1 MTAAIDN
8 GWEQSAEAW
17 IKRID
22 EGESNRELLL
32 DAVMLRLAG
41 NVSGLR
47 VLDAGC
53 GEGRFCRMLG
63 ERGASV
69 TGIDPTSLLT
79 VAARERDSRGDY
91 ARAMS
96 ERLPYADQSF
106 DLVVSYVSLV
116 DTPDYRGAIAEAA
129 RILKPGGRFLI
140 ANLGFV
146 SASPELGWA
155 RDDEGN
161 RLYQRIDNYAGEHA
175 HVLSWA
181 GISILNW
188 HRPLSYYM
196 TALLESGLQLRAFE
210 EPVPAD
216 DSLRADPRYEDWYRV
231 PLFYVMLW
239 QKPD

>member
-1 MTAAIDN
+1 VTIDS
-8 GWEQSAEAW
+8 GWEQSAAAW
-17 IKRID
+17 IRRID

-41 NVSGLR
+41 DVQGRR

-53 GEGRFCRMLG
+53 GEGRFCRMLAK
-63 ERGASV
+63 EGAAV
-69 TGIDPTSLLT
+69 TGIDPTPLLT
-79 VAARERDSRGDY
+79 AAAHERHPGGEY
-91 ARAMS
+91 ALAMS
-96 ERLPYADQSF
+96 ERLPYATNSF

-116 DTPDYRGAIAEAA
+116 DTPDYRGAIDEAA
-129 RILKPGGRFLI
+129 RVLRPGGRFLI

-155 RDDEGN
+155 RDEEGN
-161 RLYQRIDNYAGEHA
+161 RLYQRIDNYAGEHP

-196 TALLESGLQLRAFE
+196 TALLGAGLELRAFE
-210 EPVPAD
+210 EPVPD
-216 DSLRADPRYEDWYRV
+216 NDSLRNDSRFEDWYRV
-231 PLFYVMLW
+231 PLFNVMLW
-239 QKPD
+239 RKPD